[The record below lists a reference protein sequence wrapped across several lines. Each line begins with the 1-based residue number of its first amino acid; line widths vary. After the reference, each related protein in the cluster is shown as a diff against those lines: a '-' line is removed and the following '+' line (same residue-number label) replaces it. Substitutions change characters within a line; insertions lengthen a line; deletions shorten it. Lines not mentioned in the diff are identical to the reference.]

1 MSATTPPSSATIS
14 AAWRQALALL
24 VGLLGWMVFWY
35 WETAVAMVDIWS
47 RSDTYAHAFL
57 VPPIT
62 LWLIWQQRSEIL
74 SEQPR
79 TSLLLAIPVALTT
92 FLWLLGELTAV
103 NALTQFALIATLV
116 LAIMALLGTSVS
128 KRIAFPLAFLFFSIP
143 FGDFMLP
150 KLMEWTA
157 AFTVLALRASG
168 IPVYQ
173 EGLQFVIPSGNWS
186 VIEACS
192 GIRYI
197 IASVTVGTLFAYLNY
212 VSLRRR
218 LIFIAVAILVP
229 VVANWLRA
237 YMIVMLGHLSGNKL
251 AAGVDHLIY
260 GWVFFGIV
268 IMIMFMIGARWS
280 EHPAAQQNTPSHTG
294 RPGKTPKAALA
305 ALAVALLAAA
315 GPLAFIAIDRADQA
329 AEPNLI
335 QLAPPG
341 GWHETSAF
349 TSWKPAYINPSAELQ
364 TYYAQDNQAVGLYIA
379 YYRNQD
385 YQRKLVTSSNTLA
398 SSTNHLWSVTEQGF
412 SPSNLADL
420 PAQLHTAQLLG
431 RDTTPE
437 SRLVVWQWYW
447 VNGKLTTSPA
457 VAKLYTALSRLRG
470 EGDDSAVIMLYAAD
484 ENAAQS
490 LPAFAALA
498 APAINRL
505 LANTRAHR

>member
-1 MSATTPPSSATIS
+1 MTVN
-14 AAWRQALALL
+14 AAPLSQSWRQALLL
-24 VGLLGWMVFWY
+24 LAGLIGWIGFWY
-35 WETAVAMVDIWS
+35 WETLVAMVGIWE
-47 RSDTYAHAFL
+47 RSETYAHAFV

-62 LWLIWQQRSEIL
+62 LWLIWRQRKQEL
-74 SEQPR
+74 AEQPH
-79 TSLLLAIPVALTT
+79 TSLLLAIPIAFTT

-103 NALTQFALIATLV
+103 NALTQFALVATLV

-128 KRIAFPLAFLFFSIP
+128 KLIAFPLAFLFLAVP

-157 AFTVLALRASG
+157 TFTVLALRTSG

-218 LIFIAVAILVP
+218 LTFIGVAILVP

-260 GWVFFGIV
+260 GWVFFGVV

-280 EHPAAQQNTPSHTG
+280 EDAPEVAAAPSHATTAS
-294 RPGKTPKAALA
+294 RKVSSATLA
-305 ALAVALLAAA
+305 ALVIALLTAV
-315 GPLAFIAIDRADQA
+315 GPLWFSVINKSDQT
-329 AEPNLI
+329 AEPV
-335 QLAPPG
+335 LAHLALPAE
-341 GWHETSAF
+341 WLESKQF
-349 TSWKPAYINPSAELQ
+349 SSWKPAYATPSAELQ
-364 TYYAQDNQAVGLYIA
+364 AAYLRDNKPVGVYIA

-385 YQRKLVTSSNTLA
+385 YQHKLVTSTNTLA
-398 SSTNHLWSVTEQGF
+398 NSTDHIWSVLSQGQI
-412 SPSNLADL
+412 STKLDNLLTKLRSAE
-420 PAQLHTAQLLG
+420 LLG
-431 RDTTPE
+431 KDTTPE
-437 SRLVVWQWYW
+437 THLTVWQWYW
-447 VNGKLTTSPA
+447 INGKLTASDFE
-457 VAKLYTALSRLRG
+457 AKLYTALSRLSG
-470 EGDDSAVIMLYAAD
+470 QGDDSAVIMLYAPS
-484 ENAAQS
+484 EHAAET
-490 LPAFAALA
+490 LPAFAEQASQ
-498 APAINRL
+498 AINQL
-505 LANTRAHR
+505 LANTRVAR